1 MFYGNIENLNNYN
14 QNNDNFNN
22 SEKMS
27 LDEVFNANED
37 NLSKYNFLNGF
48 NYLVDKQ
55 IYIDY
60 RWIFYNDFISL
71 DIKGI

>member
-1 MFYGNIENLNNYN
+1 
-14 QNNDNFNN
+14 
-22 SEKMS
+22 MS

-60 RWIFYNDFISL
+60 RWTFYNDFISL